1 MKKSFIKRL
10 VALALVIVS
19 VFSMASVAFA
29 YTETSVS
36 GTRYITSSNG
46 KPVNV
51 RKGPGTGYELA
62 AVGTFPVG
70 TQVTL
75 LSKATGTSDGKIW
88 YNVVNSSNKG
98 GWVRGDFLTTNSGN
112 TSGQEAWEVRY
123 GTGELSTS
131 GGESTSAQIRNFQ
144 DDLEYLGYYL
154 GEGGVD
160 GYYGPDTK
168 AAVIKFQ
175 KKYGLED
182 DGIAGPD
189 TKAKLYSLTLNNH

>member
-1 MKKSFIKRL
+1 MKKSFMKRL

-36 GTRYITSSNG
+36 GTRYITSKNG
-46 KPVNV
+46 YPVNV
-51 RKGPGTGYELA
+51 RKGPGTDYELA
-62 AVGTFPVG
+62 AVGTFAVG
-70 TQVTL
+70 TRVTL
-75 LSKATGTSDGKIW
+75 ISKATGTDDGKTW
-88 YNVVNSSNKG
+88 YNVVNSNNKG
-98 GWVRGDFLTTNSGN
+98 GWVRSEFLTTNSGS
-112 TSGQEAWEVRY
+112 TSGQEDWEVRY
-123 GTGELSTS
+123 GTGNLSTA

-144 DDLEYLGYYL
+144 DDLDYLGYDL

-175 KKYGLED
+175 QKYGLDD